1 MLLSG
6 LAGGTARRVHRRL
19 RKAERQARRIVAWH
33 RPAVIDLA
41 ARLLEVET
49 LEGEELRRLLPD
61 R

>member
-6 LAGGTARRVHRRL
+6 LAPGTAKRVHRRL
-19 RKAERQARRIVAWH
+19 RKAERHARRIVA
-33 RPAVIDLA
+33 RNRSAVVDLA

-49 LEGEELRRLLPD
+49 LEGEDLAKLLPD